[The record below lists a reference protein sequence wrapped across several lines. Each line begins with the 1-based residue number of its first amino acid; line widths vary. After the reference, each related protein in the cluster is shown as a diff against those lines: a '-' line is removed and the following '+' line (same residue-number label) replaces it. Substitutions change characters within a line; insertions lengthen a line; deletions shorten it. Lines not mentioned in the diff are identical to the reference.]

1 MEDYAKQ
8 KKEKHRW
15 PVLRK
20 WSRNVTN
27 PRKQWIFLHEPLHHL
42 RKCLQT
48 EYRTLYFWWWLSFPL
63 IWFNMER
70 FKNVFKFNL
79 TKKKKIWTWIVHS
92 LTRDT
97 TIMQLLWI
105 KISQKKKPAMMMS
118 FPEVLGV
125 CVCVVGSVCGRK
137 LQALGL
143 IAWGTTGG
151 EFDCRRERR
160 LSIDHSQKNLSFPR
174 MHCSVPL
181 SPPAWVG
188 PLLVSIFIKRSFF
201 TLLLPPLLVILRS
214 HQQSCNIK
222 RLSVNHLYIFPPHL
236 KKKHDSLIN
245 MQIWKR
251 PHVPSIASCK

>member
-1 MEDYAKQ
+1 
-8 KKEKHRW
+8 
-15 PVLRK
+15 
-20 WSRNVTN
+20 
-27 PRKQWIFLHEPLHHL
+27 
-42 RKCLQT
+42 
-48 EYRTLYFWWWLSFPL
+48 
-63 IWFNMER
+63 
-70 FKNVFKFNL
+70 
-79 TKKKKIWTWIVHS
+79 
-92 LTRDT
+92 
-97 TIMQLLWI
+97 
-105 KISQKKKPAMMMS
+105 MMS
-118 FPEVLGV
+118 FPEVLGVCV